1 MKRKFIN
8 FDLIV
13 NNLSINYLD
22 LIEESI
28 QKQLLSEMFFEMGV
42 LKKFRNTQRKTPVLD
57 SAFNKVS
64 GLQLSREYCE
74 IFKNTF
80 FHKTPL
86 VAASVFSKYEEYLIY
101 FNVLRTFSEAVVRIR
116 RCYSMSS

>member
-57 SAFNKVS
+57 SAFNKIS

-86 VAASVFSKYEEYLIY
+86 VAASEKSINFCS
-101 FNVLRTFSEAVVRIR
+101 
-116 RCYSMSS
+116 